1 MCHRSVAG
9 DAEEMSSP
17 VERRG
22 EARATRDRTLV
33 AVAVRTRYLAP
44 GTRVP
49 GRLTDLSAGGFA
61 FIPAAP
67 FAPGDLVR
75 ITMVFDDGTAAIGQE
90 AVVVRHGAREDGI
103 ATTACRFVTSQ
114 RWVDDVT
121 RKAA

>member
-1 MCHRSVAG
+1 MCDPGIAG
-9 DAEEMSSP
+9 DAQWMSSSL
-17 VERRG
+17 ERRCDLRTQR
-22 EARATRDRTLV
+22 ERTLV
-33 AVAVRTRYLAP
+33 AVAVRARHLAP

-75 ITMVFDDGTAAIGQE
+75 ITMVFDDGTATIGQE
-90 AVVVRHGAREDGI
+90 AVVVRHGAREDGS

-114 RWVDDVT
+114 QWVDDVA
-121 RKAA
+121 RKTA

>member
-1 MCHRSVAG
+1 
-9 DAEEMSSP
+9 MSSSL
-17 VERRG
+17 ERRSDS
-22 EARATRDRTLV
+22 RATRDRTLV
-33 AVAVRTRYLAP
+33 AVAVRTRHLAP

-61 FIPAAP
+61 FVPAAP

-90 AVVVRHGAREDGI
+90 AVVLRHGASEDGV

-114 RWVDDVT
+114 QWVDDVT
-121 RKAA
+121 RQAA

>member
-1 MCHRSVAG
+1 
-9 DAEEMSSP
+9 MSSSL
-17 VERRG
+17 ERRS
-22 EARATRDRTLV
+22 EPRQSRERTLV
-33 AVAVRTRYLAP
+33 AVAVRTRHLAP

-90 AVVVRHGAREDGI
+90 AVVLRHGACEDGI
-103 ATTACRFVTSQ
+103 ATTACRFVTAQ
-114 RWVDDVT
+114 QWVDDVT
-121 RKAA
+121 RNAA

>member
-1 MCHRSVAG
+1 MRDPRVPG
-9 DAEEMSSP
+9 DVEWMSSP
-17 VERRG
+17 LERRSD
-22 EARATRDRTLV
+22 TRTTGDRTLV
-33 AVAVRTRYLAP
+33 AVAVRARHLAP

-67 FAPGDLVR
+67 FAAGDLVR

-90 AVVVRHGAREDGI
+90 AVVVRHGAREDGV

-114 RWVDDVT
+114 QWGDDVT

>member
-1 MCHRSVAG
+1 MRHPSVEG
-9 DAEEMSSP
+9 DAECMSSP
-17 VERRG
+17 LERRNHCRTSR
-22 EARATRDRTLV
+22 ERTLV
-33 AVAVRTRYLAP
+33 AVAVRTRHLAP

-67 FAPGDLVR
+67 FAAGDLVR

-114 RWVDDVT
+114 QWVDDVV

>member
-1 MCHRSVAG
+1 MG
-9 DAEEMSSP
+9 SP
-17 VERRG
+17 LERRSDP
-22 EARATRDRTLV
+22 RATRDRSLV
-33 AVAVRTRYLAP
+33 AVAVRARHLAP

-61 FIPAAP
+61 FVPAAP

-75 ITMVFDDGTAAIGQE
+75 ITMVFEDGTAAIGQE
-90 AVVVRHGAREDGI
+90 AVVLRHGMHTDGV

-114 RWVDDVT
+114 QWADDVA

>member
-1 MCHRSVAG
+1 MRHRSIGG
-9 DAEEMSSP
+9 DGECMSSP
-17 VERRG
+17 LERRSHP
-22 EARATRDRTLV
+22 RAPRERTLV
-33 AVAVRTRYLAP
+33 AVAVRTRHLAP

-49 GRLTDLSAGGFA
+49 GRLTDLSAGGFS

-90 AVVVRHGAREDGI
+90 AVVVRHGAGEDGT

-114 RWVDDVT
+114 QWVDDVV
-121 RKAA
+121 RKVA

>member
-1 MCHRSVAG
+1 MRRIGVAG
-9 DAEEMSSP
+9 DAEWMSSP
-17 VERRG
+17 LERRSDPRTQR
-22 EARATRDRTLV
+22 ERTLV
-33 AVAVRTRYLAP
+33 AVAVRARHLAP

-75 ITMVFDDGTAAIGQE
+75 ITMVFEDGTAAIGQE
-90 AVVVRHGAREDGI
+90 AVVVRHGARDDGI

-114 RWVDDVT
+114 QWADDVS
-121 RKAA
+121 RQAA

>member
-1 MCHRSVAG
+1 MRDLRVAG
-9 DAEEMSSP
+9 DAEWMSSSLEQRSDP
-17 VERRG
+17 RT
-22 EARATRDRTLV
+22 TRERTLV
-33 AVAVRTRYLAP
+33 AVAVRARHLAP

-67 FAPGDLVR
+67 FAAGDLVR

-90 AVVVRHGAREDGI
+90 AVVVRHGAREDGV

-114 RWVDDVT
+114 QWVDDVT

>member
-1 MCHRSVAG
+1 
-9 DAEEMSSP
+9 MSSSL
-17 VERRG
+17 ERRKDP
-22 EARATRDRTLV
+22 RTTRERTLV
-33 AVAVRTRYLAP
+33 AVAVRTRHLAP

-61 FIPAAP
+61 FVPAAP

-90 AVVVRHGAREDGI
+90 AVVLRHGALEDGV

-114 RWVDDVT
+114 HWVDDVT
-121 RKAA
+121 RQAA